1 MNLSGGLIGYGHYT
15 GGTGVRQTV
24 DNWKQLT
31 GRAGDF
37 QVEIPEEKPYGLV
50 ISMGGNDKTVV
61 SLVLTHAS

>member
-1 MNLSGGLIGYGHYT
+1 MNTSGGLIGHGHYT

-31 GRAGDF
+31 GKAGGF
-37 QVEIPEEKPYGLV
+37 QVKVPEEKPHGLV

-61 SLVLTHAS
+61 ALVTRRTR